1 MRRVCPHCGHPLD
14 IEVRLINGRDR
25 KFDHEQ
31 ALALLAFGAT
41 QTEVAE
47 TFGVSKQRINQI
59 AKREKA

>member
-1 MRRVCPHCGHPLD
+1 MKRTCPHCGRS
-14 IEVRLINGRDR
+14 IEVELRFFAERDR
-25 KFDHEQ
+25 KFDHDQ

-59 AKREKA
+59 AKRDKA